1 MCNKKLSENDFK
13 RFSYLSHI
21 PNCHKIDEEFEKYW
35 QFAKRLG
42 LPNPDRN
49 SKIRP
54 LYEK

>member
-21 PNCHKIDEEFEKYW
+21 PNCHKIDEEFEKYC

-42 LPNPDRN
+42 LPNADRN

-54 LYEK
+54 LYKK

>member
-13 RFSYLSHI
+13 RFSYLSYI
-21 PNCHKIDEEFEKYW
+21 PNCHKIDEEFEKYC

-42 LPNPDRN
+42 LPKPDRN

-54 LYEK
+54 LYKK